1 MAKYIYGGGE
11 EGPTVKRRQEDW
23 IDELRRAADEKAAQV
38 SAEYRA
44 KIANGDYSNASF
56 PKYSQKMQGIRQG
69 FPDKVMPLPTPG

>member
-23 IDELRRAADEKAAQV
+23 IDELQRAADEKAAQV

-44 KIANGDYSNASF
+44 KIANGDYSNASLRE
-56 PKYSQKMQGIRQG
+56 YSQKMQGILQE
-69 FPDKVMPLPTPG
+69 FADKVMTHHSPG